1 MLTNV
6 RNPITVTHSAANHL
20 CCLHHILHLPT
31 WRGQV
36 INRECERDVTW
47 LVLEMSIWVLIF
59 LSPLVNSSSSVS
71 PFPPPPA
78 YFTELHGRSER
89 SLQEALSPLGPLY
102 SQNTRL
108 YGDLYNDLR
117 QYYRGSAVNLDETLS
132 EFWSRL
138 LERTFKA
145 SVPTDVSEDTSSTRG
160 HILNHSLVHSMIKKE
175 RRYE

>member
-1 MLTNV
+1 MLKSNLGCWSLT
-6 RNPITVTHSAANHL
+6 RQPTTCAASTISSTSPH
-20 CCLHHILHLPT
+20 
-31 WRGQV
+31 GSQV
-36 INRECERDVTW
+36 IMW
-47 LVLEMSIWVLIF
+47 HVLEMSMWVVWLLLLF
-59 LSPLVNSSSSVS
+59 LLHLSTHLLSL
-71 PFPPPPA
+71 PFSPPPA

-138 LERTFKA
+138 LERTFKT
-145 SVPTDVSEDTSSTRG
+145 SVPTDVSEDTSSRG
-160 HILNHSLVHSMIKKE
+160 HFLNHSLVHRMIKRATLWMNTSLIVKL
-175 RRYE
+175 